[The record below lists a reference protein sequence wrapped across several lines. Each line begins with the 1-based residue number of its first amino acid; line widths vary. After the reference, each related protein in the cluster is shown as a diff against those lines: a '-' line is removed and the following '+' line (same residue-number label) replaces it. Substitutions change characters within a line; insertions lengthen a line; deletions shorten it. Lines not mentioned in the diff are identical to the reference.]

1 MPSFYDGNLYNT
13 DMPFITYLCILIAV
27 VNYIRTSYL
36 SGKEGRTSAIVDCGA
51 VYKPYIQE
59 EHQYY
64 RLLTGGFVHFS
75 IWHLLMNLSVMWSL
89 GQSMEMYFGHIL
101 YAILFFGSIITGNIF
116 AVYMGDDNAIS
127 GGLSSGLYGLMA
139 AEIALVVYSGGFEAV
154 TSNSSLMY
162 TIGINLVMNFL
173 PGISWKGHLGGACF
187 GIVFTMILMRLL

>member
-1 MPSFYDGNLYNT
+1 MRII
-13 DMPFITYLCILIAV
+13 PFITYVCILISV
-27 VNYIRTSYL
+27 VNYIRMMYL
-36 SGKEGRTSAIVDCGA
+36 SDREGKQSAFADSGA
-51 VYKPYIQE
+51 VYKPYIEE

-75 IWHLLMNLSVMWSL
+75 VWHLLMNLSVMWSL

-101 YAILFFGSIITGNIF
+101 FTILFFGSIITGNIF
-116 AVYMGDDNAIS
+116 AVYIGDDHAIS

-139 AEIALVVYSGGFEAV
+139 AEIAMVIHAGGFEAV
-154 TSNSSLMY
+154 TANSSLMY

-187 GIVFTMILMRLL
+187 GIVFMMFLLRVL